1 MEIILVILVGL
12 AAVLVVYLS
21 LAQSGD
27 PPKVGSPAPEFTLP
41 DHDGKPRASADSRGR
56 RLALF
61 FYPQDETPECL
72 AIVERLN
79 RIAPAYADFATDFF
93 AVAVCAPQAAAI
105 YRVKHDAAF
114 AVLCDADGKVA
125 RRYGALINPGFG
137 KFARKLIVV
146 VAPDGKVERIFRDI
160 VNTGPVDTLLGHL
173 AHAQEQEGK
182 GAGLV

>member
-21 LAQSGD
+21 VAQSGD

-41 DHDGKPRASADSRGR
+41 DHSGQPRSSADFRGR
-56 RLALF
+56 RLVLF

-79 RIAPAYADFATDFF
+79 RIAPAYADFAADFF
-93 AVAVCAPQAAAI
+93 AVAVCSPHEAAA
-105 YRVKHDAAF
+105 YRAKHDVTF
-114 AVLCDADGKVA
+114 PVLCDADGRVA
-125 RRYGALINPGFG
+125 KRHGALINPGFG

-146 VAPDGKVERIFRDI
+146 VAPDGTVERIFRDI
-160 VNTGPVDTLLGHL
+160 VNTGPVDTLLAHL
-173 AHAQEQEGK
+173 AEARERPGQ